1 MKATCPSC
9 STSYK
14 VADEKVPDAG
24 AQIKCPKCN
33 MLFVVKRSPE
43 APRAPQGPAPQ
54 APGPATP
61 QPATPAPSPHEQS
74 TPLHAIT
81 GESPAPQET
90 PAAADKA
97 EPARQARGVSAIR
110 AQSGV
115 KAQAPSATSTPM
127 MDAYR
132 VRTQKG
138 LTYDF
143 STREAM
149 IRWLRERNDLT
160 GCEASEPGGGWQE
173 AHVFIEAVP
182 LGDVAEAGAAPA
194 PGMIRPVR
202 PDKADRP
209 RLAAR
214 PVSPEA
220 GVFIWVAVGLSAL
233 LVILVAAATLTR
245 YGVVDLS
252 PYLPLEAVGIRA
264 PGQSDGAEDPKA
276 PEAAGAENPEKVF
289 SKAIGL
295 ARRSIR
301 AKRFS
306 KAALEYNRA
315 LSARPDSVEAL
326 EGLAKA
332 YNGLGDRGRAEAA
345 LEKVQPI
352 KGE

>member
-33 MLFVVKRSPE
+33 TLFVVKRSPE
-43 APRAPQGPAPQ
+43 APAAPQVP
-54 APGPATP
+54 TEP
-61 QPATPAPSPHEQS
+61 QPATPASSPHEQS

-81 GESPAPQET
+81 GESPAPQQT

-97 EPARQARGVSAIR
+97 EPARRARGVSAIR

-115 KAQAPSATSTPM
+115 KAQAPSTPM

-149 IRWLRERNDLT
+149 VRWLRERTDLT
-160 GCEASEPGGGWQE
+160 GCEASGPGGEWQE
-173 AHVFIEAVP
+173 AHVFIEALP
-182 LGDVAEAGAAPA
+182 LRDVAEAGAAPA
-194 PGMIRPVR
+194 PGIVRPIR
-202 PDKADRP
+202 PDKVDRP

-220 GVFIWVAVGLSAL
+220 GVFIWVAVGLSTL
-233 LVILVAAATLTR
+233 LVVLVAAATLTR

-252 PYLPLEAVGIRA
+252 HYLPLEAVGIQA
-264 PGQSDGAEDPKA
+264 PGQSAGTEDSKV
-276 PEAAGAENPEKVF
+276 PEAADAENPEKVYNQ
-289 SKAIGL
+289 AIGL

-332 YNGLGDRGRAEAA
+332 YNGLGDRGRAEAV
-345 LEKVQPI
+345 LEKARSI

>member
-1 MKATCPSC
+1 MKASCPSC

-14 VADEKVPDAG
+14 VADKKVPDAG

-33 MLFVVKRSPE
+33 TLFVVRRPPE
-43 APRAPQGPAPQ
+43 ASQVPAPA
-54 APGPATP
+54 APP
-61 QPATPAPSPHEQS
+61 PATPAPSLHEQS
-74 TPLHAIT
+74 TPLNAIM
-81 GESPAPQET
+81 GESPSVPQQ
-90 PAAADKA
+90 PAAAAEKV

-115 KAQAPSATSTPM
+115 KAQAPTAPIM
-127 MDAYR
+127 GAYR

-149 IRWLRERNDLT
+149 VRWLRERNDLT
-160 GCEASEPGGGWQE
+160 GCEASEPEGEWQP
-173 AHVFIEAVP
+173 AHAFIEAVP
-182 LGDVAEAGAAPA
+182 LGDTGEAKEAPP
-194 PGMIRPVR
+194 PGLFRPVR
-202 PDKADRP
+202 LDKGALPKLTVRP
-209 RLAAR
+209 I
-214 PVSPEA
+214 SPEA
-220 GVFIWVAVGLSAL
+220 GVFVWVAVGLSNL
-233 LVILVAAATLTR
+233 LVVLVAAATLTR

-264 PGQSDGAEDPKA
+264 PGQPAGTEDSKM
-276 PEAAGAENPEKVF
+276 PEAAGPENPEKVY

-326 EGLAKA
+326 DGLAKA
-332 YNGLGDRGRAEAA
+332 YKGLGDRGRAEAV
-345 LEKVQPI
+345 LEKVKSL